1 MKGTQYTQLMDPY
14 ATENAGLS
22 PISTSNYNIGAQV
35 NSCIPAGWWDF
46 LFNNLVTRARQSYN
60 DINVLYSE
68 ILNVLSAAGVTP
80 DETVTNQLSASL
92 TAILDAK
99 PLATQN
105 VLGKVKSSGG
115 RSFVSVGSDG
125 TMTANG
131 VGSITSDSNSG
142 ITLNPSVVDIVSAL
156 NFLTTNISGH
166 EIAIPPKPEAWEIET
181 ADMTTGDFPV
191 ARGTTGDAV
200 FSARRGTSSYMDLTV
215 PAGWHR
221 ICIWGGSG
229 GRGGGCG
236 SASWYG
242 RIGAYGGSSSDNG
255 GSLQSYTAGDAGGAG
270 RTIML
275 DLYLPT
281 ATMFKVLAGGGGN
294 AGGAGGSG
302 NVSSSGDVSS
312 SSGGSAGIRAT
323 PVSVPNTTF
332 YKIGTRIPSFLTPVT
347 VGSNGVSGGKGSM
360 SASGSYVSFTGAYAY
375 GGTGG
380 SGGCGG
386 GTMVKFGATVLCASG
401 GDGGAGAGRSSKSG
415 TVYPLGS
422 GYGGSNYSIPSGSG
436 GARGSVQYAAQVR
449 LPFVLGSSARTYFFS
464 PIGVP
469 VLQGSYPDSFVTL
482 RSLVN
487 EDFKV
492 EVLSSETCTLSFKEI
507 IYTEQGQVDSI
518 TFTPAYSWTVQSGVN
533 EADGLGGGIAIFKGA
548 NT

>member
-22 PISTSNYNIGAQV
+22 PISSSNYNIGAQV

-46 LFNNLVTRARQSYN
+46 LFNNLVTRARQSYS

-80 DETVTNQLSASL
+80 DESDTSQLSASL
-92 TAILDAK
+92 TALLNAK

-105 VLGKVKSSGG
+105 ILGKVKSSGG

-142 ITLNPSVVDIVSAL
+142 ITLNPSVTDIISAL

-181 ADMTTGDFPV
+181 ANMTNGGYPI
-191 ARGTTGDAV
+191 GIGSTGDAV
-200 FSARRGTSSYMDLTV
+200 FSAYRGTSSYQDLTV

-229 GRGGGCG
+229 GQGGGCG
-236 SASWYG
+236 SASYYG
-242 RIGAYGGSSSDNG
+242 RTQSYGGSESRAG
-255 GSLQSYTAGDAGGAG
+255 GTLQNYTAGELGTAG

-294 AGGAGGSG
+294 AGGNGGSG
-302 NVSSSGDVSS
+302 SPGSSGDLGDA
-312 SSGGSAGIRAT
+312 SGGSAGYRAAA
-323 PVSVPNTTF
+323 VSVPATTF
-332 YKIGTRIPSFLTPVT
+332 YGIGTRIPSFLTPVT
-347 VGSNGVSGGKGSM
+347 VGGNGVSGGRGSL
-360 SASGSYVSFTGAYAY
+360 STGGSYVSYTGAYAY

-401 GDGGAGAGRSSKSG
+401 GDGGAGADRSSKSG
-415 TVYPLGS
+415 TLYPLGS
-422 GYGGSNYSIPSGSG
+422 GYGGTNYSIPSGSG
-436 GARGSVQYAAQVR
+436 GARGAVQYAAQVR

-469 VLQGSYPDSFVTL
+469 VLLGSYPGNAIMA
-482 RSLVN
+482 RNLVD

-492 EVLSSETCTLSFKEI
+492 EVLTNGTCTLSFKETT
-507 IYTEQGQVDSI
+507 YTEQGQVDSV
-518 TFTPAYSWTVQSGVN
+518 TYTPAYSWTVQAGVTEKN
-533 EADGLGGGIAIFKGA
+533 GLGGGIAIFKGA